1 MIELPTALVVRYRAV
16 DREFIGAP
24 AWVVDTPR
32 HLDELTADIGR
43 HGILTPLDLAF
54 NEEFATLDGNHR
66 IAVAVRL
73 GLESVPVALRRL
85 PLTPRPAH
93 AKTMRKDDLSVLLTA
108 LRQRPRAEP
117 PQRAGSASVETSR
130 D

>member
-16 DREFIGAP
+16 DREFVGAP
-24 AWVVDTPR
+24 EWVVDTPR
-32 HLDELTADIGR
+32 HLDELTVDIGR

-73 GLESVPVALRRL
+73 GLESEPVALRRL

-93 AKTMRKDDLSVLLTA
+93 AKTMRADDLSVLLTA
-108 LRQRPRAEP
+108 LRQRPRAGRPE
-117 PQRAGSASVETSR
+117 RADSATA
-130 D
+130 DT

>member
-24 AWVVDTPR
+24 EWVVDTPR
-32 HLDELTADIGR
+32 HLDELTEDIGR
-43 HGILTPLDLAF
+43 RGILTPLSLGF

-73 GLESVPVALRRL
+73 GLASVPVDLFRR
-85 PLTPRPAH
+85 PLTPRPGH
-93 AKTMRKDDLSVLLTA
+93 AKSIRPEDLAVLLNGGCA
-108 LRQRPRAEP
+108 
-117 PQRAGSASVETSR
+117 
-130 D
+130 